1 VNALKHQ
8 LFSTLNMRSV
18 ADEGGLTAKATIRNA
33 ALRMFTERGHD
44 AVTMREIAATAG
56 VSPPLVVHHFGSKD
70 GLRAAVDG
78 YAAQAFDALFSM
90 DERDLPEMLTGDSGT
105 SIAEM
110 FARAF
115 PHGSPLPAYL
125 RRLLLVNDPA
135 AAALF
140 GRWYALTRRL
150 LDAMTES
157 GAARPA
163 ADPAARAAFLL
174 VNDLALIL
182 LRNQIATAIGVD
194 PLTPEG
200 ITRWAAEAT
209 AVYTKGAFTT
219 APGQESS

>member
-1 VNALKHQ
+1 
-8 LFSTLNMRSV
+8 MRS
-18 ADEGGLTAKATIRNA
+18 APDDGDLTGKANIRNA
-33 ALRMFTERGHD
+33 ALRLFAERGHD
-44 AVTMREIAATAG
+44 AVTVREIAAAAG
-56 VSPPLVVHHFGSKD
+56 VSPALVVHHFGSKD

-90 DERDLPEMLTGDSGT
+90 DERDVAEAISGDSGA

-135 AAALF
+135 GAALF
-140 GRWYALTRRL
+140 GRWHARTRQL
-150 LDAMTES
+150 LDSMTEI

-163 ADPAARAAFLL
+163 EDPAVRAAFFL
-174 VNDLALIL
+174 VNDLALVL
-182 LRNQIATAIGVD
+182 LRNQIAAAIGVD

-200 ITRWAAEAT
+200 IARWAREAT
-209 AVYTKGAFTT
+209 AVYTEGAFVTP
-219 APGQESS
+219 PGEEAS